1 MDREYSIEE
10 QGLKLMLKTD
20 NEEKIE
26 KQKRNIF
33 DDWENVLFGKK
44 LPSVDNFQRDVDRF
58 VAMR

>member
-1 MDREYSIEE
+1 MDREYSMEE

-20 NEEKIE
+20 NEQKIE

-33 DDWENVLFGKK
+33 DDWEIAIFGRK
-44 LPSVDNFQRDVDRF
+44 LPAVDSFQQNVDAF